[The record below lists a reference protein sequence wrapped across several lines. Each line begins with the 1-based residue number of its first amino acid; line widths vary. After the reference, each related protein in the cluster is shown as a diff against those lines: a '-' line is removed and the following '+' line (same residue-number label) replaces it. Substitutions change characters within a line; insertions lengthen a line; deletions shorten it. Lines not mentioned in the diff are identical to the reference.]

1 MVPSLLESA
10 AHATG
15 PTQLSTLPLII
26 GLGGVNP
33 AGRVSS
39 DHAFRRIVIDALGS
53 DDAADTYASLAGLME
68 LESDPTHEATRRH
81 IRDHTLIRRIEAFDP
96 ADIAVHRAATIG
108 AAGEGALRFVVPR
121 RHLPESLPED
131 WTVEPRSDGNVEVTV
146 PQGADILF
154 PDRRASRV
162 TSGGQAPTGFDPG
175 RLYQSRNHPR
185 GLQLTVFGAS
195 DAVRSMGLDWDEL
208 RARVR
213 PDEFAVYSGSAMGQ
227 LDAAGTGGMF
237 QAPMTGRR
245 ITSKQ
250 VPLGLCEMPSD
261 FVNAYIVGSV
271 GSTGAVIGACATFL
285 YNLKLAVDEIRA
297 GRLRV
302 ALVGGAEAPIVPEVV
317 EGYRVMGALAED
329 DALMALDGTDSVD
342 NRRAC
347 RPFAENCGF
356 TLAEAAVFAVVADDA
371 LAVELGANLHAAV
384 PAVHVNADGFKK
396 SISGPGV
403 GNFVTVAKTMALAK
417 SILGEE
423 SLRRRTYIH
432 AHGTGTP
439 QNRVTESEIMNDL
452 ARTFGIDGWPV
463 AAVKAFLGHSL
474 APASGDQLACA
485 IGSWRYGVLPGITT
499 IDAIAEDVHASHLR
513 FDTRHRAFDPESIDA
528 AFINSKGFGGNNA
541 TGLALAPHVVQRML
555 RTKHGA
561 AAMAGHA
568 RRNERVAARARDYDA
583 AMTRGDTLPIY
594 RFGEGVLGGADL
606 EVSASEM
613 RIPGY
618 AQPIPL
624 EVPNPFED
632 MTD

>member
-1 MVPSLLESA
+1 MSI
-10 AHATG
+10 
-15 PTQLSTLPLII
+15 LPVIV

-39 DHAFRRIVIDALGS
+39 DHAFRRIVIDALGA
-53 DDAADTYASLAGLME
+53 DAATDTYASLAGLMG
-68 LESDPTHEATRRH
+68 LKDDPADEATRRH

-96 ADIAVHRAATIG
+96 GSISVHRSATLG
-108 AAGEGALRFVVPR
+108 AVGDEGLRFVVPR
-121 RHLPESLPED
+121 RHLPETPPVG
-131 WTVEPRSDGNVEVTV
+131 WTVKPLDDGNVEVFA
-146 PQGADILF
+146 GDNADVLF

-162 TSGGQAPTGFDPG
+162 TSAGQVPTGFDPG
-175 RLYQSRNHPR
+175 GLYQSRNHPR
-185 GLQLTVFGAS
+185 GLQLTIFGAS
-195 DAVRSMGLDWDEL
+195 DAVRSMGIDWAEL
-208 RARVR
+208 RTRVR
-213 PDEFAVYSGSAMGQ
+213 PDQFAVYSGSAMGQ

-237 QAPMTGRR
+237 QAPLTGRR

-261 FVNAYIVGSV
+261 FINAYIVGSV

-285 YNLKLAVDEIRA
+285 YNLKLAVDGIRA

-329 DALMALDGTDSVD
+329 EALMALDGADTVD

-356 TLAEAAVFAVVADDA
+356 TLAEAAVFAVVVDDA
-371 LAVELGANLHAAV
+371 LAVELGANIHAAV

-423 SLRRRTYIH
+423 ALRRRTYIH

-452 ARTFGIDGWPV
+452 ARTFGIEHWPV
-463 AAVKAFLGHSL
+463 VAVKAFLGHSL

-485 IGSWRYGVLPGITT
+485 VGSWRHGLLPGIAT
-499 IDAIAEDVHASHLR
+499 IDAVADDVHASHLR
-513 FDTRHRAFDPESIDA
+513 FDTQHGAFDPASIDA

-541 TGLALAPHVVQRML
+541 TGLVLAPHVAARML
-555 RTKHGA
+555 RRKHGA
-561 AAMAGHA
+561 AAMADHA
-568 RRNERVAARARDYDA
+568 RRNEAVAAEARDYDA
-583 AMTRGDTLPIY
+583 AMTRGDALPIY
-594 RFGEGVLGGADL
+594 RFGEGVLGGGDI
-606 EVSASEM
+606 EVSASEV

-618 AQPIPL
+618 ARAIPL
-624 EVPNPFED
+624 EVENPFED
-632 MTD
+632 MAP

>member
-1 MVPSLLESA
+1 M
-10 AHATG
+10 
-15 PTQLSTLPLII
+15 STLPLII

-39 DHAFRRIVIDALGS
+39 DHAYRRIVIDALGS
-53 DDAADTYASLAGLME
+53 DDAADTYASLAGLMG
-68 LESDPTHEATRRH
+68 LESDPADAATRRH
-81 IRDHTLIRRIEAFDP
+81 IRDHTLIRGIEAFDP

-108 AAGEGALRFVVPR
+108 AAGDGVLRFLVPR
-121 RHLPESLPED
+121 RNMPASPPPD
-131 WTVEPRSDGNVEVTV
+131 WTVKPHADGNVEVSV

-154 PDRRASRV
+154 PDRRVSRV
-162 TSGGQAPTGFDPG
+162 TSAGQTPTGFDPG

-195 DAVRSMGLDWDEL
+195 DAVRSMGVDWEAL

-302 ALVGGAEAPIVPEVV
+302 ALVGGAEAPIVPEVI

-371 LAVELGANLHAAV
+371 LAVEIGANVHAAV

-403 GNFVTVAKTMALAK
+403 ST
-417 SILGEE
+417 
-423 SLRRRTYIH
+423 LR
-432 AHGTGTP
+432 
-439 QNRVTESEIMNDL
+439 
-452 ARTFGIDGWPV
+452 
-463 AAVKAFLGHSL
+463 
-474 APASGDQLACA
+474 
-485 IGSWRYGVLPGITT
+485 
-499 IDAIAEDVHASHLR
+499 
-513 FDTRHRAFDPESIDA
+513 
-528 AFINSKGFGGNNA
+528 
-541 TGLALAPHVVQRML
+541 
-555 RTKHGA
+555 
-561 AAMAGHA
+561 
-568 RRNERVAARARDYDA
+568 
-583 AMTRGDTLPIY
+583 
-594 RFGEGVLGGADL
+594 
-606 EVSASEM
+606 
-613 RIPGY
+613 
-618 AQPIPL
+618 
-624 EVPNPFED
+624 
-632 MTD
+632 

>member
-1 MVPSLLESA
+1 M
-10 AHATG
+10 
-15 PTQLSTLPLII
+15 STLPLII

-39 DHAFRRIVIDALGS
+39 DHAYRRIVIDALDAGA
-53 DDAADTYASLAGLME
+53 AADTYASLAALME
-68 LESDPTHEATRRH
+68 LEGDPADKDTRRY
-81 IRDHTLIRRIEAFDP
+81 IRDHTLVRRVEAFDP
-96 ADIAVHRAATIG
+96 KDIAVHRAATIG
-108 AAGEGALRFVVPR
+108 AAGGGALRFIVPR
-121 RHLPESLPED
+121 RHLPKSPPAD
-131 WTVEPRSDGNVEVTV
+131 WTVQPRDDGSVEVSV
-146 PQGADILF
+146 PQGAEVLF

-162 TSGGQAPTGFDPG
+162 TSAGQAPTGFDPG

-195 DAVRSMGLDWDEL
+195 DAVRSMGVDWEEL

-271 GSTGAVIGACATFL
+271 GNTGAVIGACATFL

-329 DALMALDGTDSVD
+329 EALMALDGTDTVD

-371 LAVELGANLHAAV
+371 LALELGADIHAAV

-452 ARTFGIDGWPV
+452 ARTFDMHAWPV
-463 AAVKAFLGHSL
+463 VAVKAFLGHSL

-485 IGSWRYGVLPGITT
+485 VGSWRYGVLPGITT
-499 IDAIAEDVHASHLR
+499 IDGIADDVHASHLR
-513 FDTRHRAFDPESIDA
+513 FDTRHGAFDPESIDA

-541 TGLALAPHVVQRML
+541 TGLALAPHVARRML
-555 RTKHGA
+555 RAKHGA
-561 AAMAGHA
+561 GAMADHA
-568 RRNERVAARARDYDA
+568 RRNERVAAHARDYDA

-606 EVSASEM
+606 EFSASEM

-632 MTD
+632 MVE

>member
-1 MVPSLLESA
+1 M
-10 AHATG
+10 
-15 PTQLSTLPLII
+15 STLPLIV
-26 GLGGVNP
+26 GLGGINP

-39 DHAFRRIVIDALGS
+39 DHAFRRIVIDALAG
-53 DDAADTYASLAGLME
+53 DAASDTYASLAGLMG
-68 LESDPTHEATRRH
+68 LEGDPAHAATRQY

-96 ADIAVHRAATIG
+96 TEIPCHRAATI
-108 AAGEGALRFVVPR
+108 AAPDTNGLRFVASKR
-121 RHLPESLPED
+121 NLPETIPAD
-131 WTVEPRSDGNVEVTV
+131 WAVQPRADGTVEVSTGQSVSV
-146 PQGADILF
+146 LF

-162 TSGGQAPTGFDPG
+162 TSAGQAPTGFDPG

-195 DAVRSMGLDWDEL
+195 DAVRSMGIDWADL

-213 PDEFAVYSGSAMGQ
+213 PDQFAVYSGSAMGQ

-261 FVNAYIVGSV
+261 FINAYIIGSV

-285 YNLKLAVDEIRA
+285 YNLKVAVDEIRA

-302 ALVGGAEAPIVPEVV
+302 ALVGGAEAPIVPEVI

-329 DALMALDGTDSVD
+329 EALMALDGADILD

-356 TLAEAAVFAVVADDA
+356 TLAEAAVFAVVTDDA
-371 LAVELGANLHAAV
+371 LALELGANIQAAL
-384 PAVHVNADGFKK
+384 PAVHINADGFKK

-403 GNFVTVAKTMALAK
+403 GNFVTVAKTMALAR

-423 SLRRRTYIH
+423 SLRRRSYIH

-452 ARTFGIDGWPV
+452 ARTFGIERWPV

-485 IGSWRYGVLPGITT
+485 VGSWHHGWLPGITT
-499 IDAIAEDVHASHLR
+499 IDAIADDVHASHLG
-513 FDTRHRAFDPESIDA
+513 FETRHVECERTAMDV

-541 TGLALAPHVVQRML
+541 TGLVLAPHVAHRML
-555 RTKHGA
+555 RAKHGA
-561 AAMAGHA
+561 AAMAA
-568 RRNERVAARARDYDA
+568 YAKRNDSVAEQSREYDA
-583 AMTRGDTLPIY
+583 AMTRGDMLPIY
-594 RFGEGVLGGADL
+594 RFGEGVLGGEDIVVSES
-606 EVSASEM
+606 EV

-618 AQPIPL
+618 AQAIPL
-624 EVPNPFED
+624 DVENPFED
-632 MTD
+632 MMD

>member
-1 MVPSLLESA
+1 M
-10 AHATG
+10 
-15 PTQLSTLPLII
+15 STLPLII

-39 DHAFRRIVIDALGS
+39 DHAFRRIVIDALDAG
-53 DDAADTYASLAGLME
+53 DAADTYASLAGLME
-68 LESDPTHEATRRH
+68 LRDDPADEATRRY

-96 ADIAVHRAATIG
+96 GSIAVHRAATIG
-108 AAGEGALRFVVPR
+108 PAGDGTLQFIVPR
-121 RHLPESLPED
+121 RHLPESLPAD
-131 WTVEPRSDGNVEVTV
+131 WAVRQLADGSMEVTV
-146 PQGADILF
+146 PQGADVLF

-162 TSGGQAPTGFDPG
+162 TSAGQAPTGFDPG

-195 DAVRSMGLDWDEL
+195 DAVRSVGVDWEEL

-285 YNLKLAVDEIRA
+285 YNLKLAIDEIRA

-302 ALVGGAEAPIVPEVV
+302 ALVGGAEAPIVPEVI

-329 DALMALDGTDSVD
+329 EALRALDGTNTVD

-371 LAVELGANLHAAV
+371 LALELGANIHAAV

-417 SILGEE
+417 AILGEE

-452 ARTFGIDGWPV
+452 ARTFGIERWPV
-463 AAVKAFLGHSL
+463 AAIKAFLGHSL
-474 APASGDQLACA
+474 APASGEQLACA
-485 IGSWRYGVLPGITT
+485 VGSWRYGVLPGITT
-499 IDAIAEDVHASHLR
+499 IERIADDVHSSHLG
-513 FDTRHRAFDPESIDA
+513 FSLAHAGFDPASIDA

-541 TGLALAPHVVQRML
+541 TGLVLAPHVVERML
-555 RTKHGA
+555 RAKHGA
-561 AAMAGHA
+561 AAMTEHA
-568 RRNERVAARARDYDA
+568 RRNEAVARDARDYDA
-583 AMTRGDTLPIY
+583 AMTRGEALPIY
-594 RFGEGVLGGADL
+594 RFGEGVLGGGDI

-618 AQPIPL
+618 AQAIPL
-624 EVPNPFED
+624 EVDNPFED
-632 MTD
+632 MHG